1 MPVPTKMG
9 GFLEEEKNTEGEFM
23 DKFTSY
29 CPEKGEGRGTVGQ
42 NRQKGEVSISH
53 VTSSILDIILS
64 ICVARNVRNR
74 SEHIS
79 KLV

>member
-1 MPVPTKMG
+1 MYTDLRRFQSVLRTLGKVFKNPSHEKIPLRG
-9 GFLEEEKNTEGEFM
+9 G
-23 DKFTSY
+23 
-29 CPEKGEGRGTVGQ
+29 GTVGQ

-53 VTSSILDIILS
+53 VTNSILDIILS